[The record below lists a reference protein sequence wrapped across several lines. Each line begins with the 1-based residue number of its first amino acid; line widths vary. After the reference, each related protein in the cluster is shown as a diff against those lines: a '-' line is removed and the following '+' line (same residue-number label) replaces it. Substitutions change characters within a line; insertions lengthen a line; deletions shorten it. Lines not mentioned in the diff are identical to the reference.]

1 MMKSIKK
8 LASAMII
15 LTLSATAV
23 AFPAEAK
30 TFSDVPQSHWAYS
43 VIDEASDDGIM
54 NAKAA
59 GVFAPNA
66 TLTRAEYA
74 TMLYNLAPESDVM
87 KLVHGSTADNGLYDV
102 DGNAWYADTVSWAV
116 ARGVFK
122 NNDGSF
128 SPNRTIT
135 REEMAVATYEFLH
148 KYCDGKFV
156 LDSIYK
162 GFTDD
167 AAFSS
172 SANRDKVYILVN
184 NGIIAGKSDGS
195 FDPQGSLTRA
205 EAAAMAVRVA
215 DIVASEAPADTLE
228 MSAEQ
233 TLASGSAQITSDE
246 KNFIDLLN
254 NERAS
259 VGVHQLK
266 VSPLLM
272 EAAEIRAREVV
283 EKCASITYDEF
294 CSYDSSFFHARL
306 DGSRAYTVLDDVMDN
321 STTLLSSRISY
332 GENLARRWGTKPFSP
347 QEGFN
352 CLMTSQAHVDNM
364 LDSMYDYVGV
374 AHYSDGQHAV
384 WVQVFAR
391 AH

>member
-1 MMKSIKK
+1 MKSIKK

-54 NAKAA
+54 NGKAA

-259 VGVHQLK
+259 AGVHQLK

-384 WVQVFAR
+384 WVLVFAR

>member
-1 MMKSIKK
+1 MKSIKK

-54 NAKAA
+54 NGKAA

-122 NNDGSF
+122 NIDGSF

-167 AAFSS
+167 PAFSS

-228 MSAEQ
+228 MSAEAA
-233 TLASGSAQITSDE
+233 LASGSAQITSDE
-246 KNFIDLLN
+246 KTFIDLLN

-259 VGVHQLK
+259 AGVHQLK

-347 QEGFN
+347 HEGFN

>member
-1 MMKSIKK
+1 MKSIKK

-15 LTLSATAV
+15 LTLSTTAV

-54 NAKAA
+54 SGKAA

-246 KNFIDLLN
+246 KTFIDLLN

-374 AHYSDGQHAV
+374 AHYSDGQHAI

>member
-1 MMKSIKK
+1 
-8 LASAMII
+8 MII

-54 NAKAA
+54 NGKAA

-74 TMLYNLAPESDVM
+74 TMLYNLAPENDVM

-215 DIVASEAPADTLE
+215 DIVASEAPVDTLE

-246 KNFIDLLN
+246 KIFIDLLN

-259 VGVHQLK
+259 AGVHQLK

>member
-1 MMKSIKK
+1 MKSIKK

-23 AFPAEAK
+23 ANPAEAK
-30 TFSDVPQSHWAYS
+30 TFSDVPQSQWAYS

-54 NAKAA
+54 NGKAA

-122 NNDGSF
+122 NNGGSF

-184 NGIIAGKSDGS
+184 NGIIAGKPDGS

-215 DIVASEAPADTLE
+215 DIVASEALADTLE

-246 KNFIDLLN
+246 KTFIDLLN

-283 EKCASITYDEF
+283 EKCASINYDEF

-332 GENLARRWGTKPFSP
+332 GENLARRRGTKPFSP

>member
-1 MMKSIKK
+1 MKSIKK
-8 LASAMII
+8 LASAMIV

-54 NAKAA
+54 NGKAA

-233 TLASGSAQITSDE
+233 TLASGSAQITPDE

-259 VGVHQLK
+259 AGVHQLK

-283 EKCASITYDEF
+283 EKCASISYDEF

>member
-1 MMKSIKK
+1 MKSIKK

-15 LTLSATAV
+15 LTLSSTAV

-43 VIDEASDDGIM
+43 VIDEASDDSIM
-54 NAKAA
+54 NGKAA

-233 TLASGSAQITSDE
+233 TLASGSAQITPDE

>member
-1 MMKSIKK
+1 MKSVKK

-15 LTLSATAV
+15 LTLSSTAV
-23 AFPAEAK
+23 ANPAEAK

-54 NAKAA
+54 NGKAA

-135 REEMAVATYEFLH
+135 CEEMAVATYEFLH

-184 NGIIAGKSDGS
+184 NGVIAGKSDGS

>member
-1 MMKSIKK
+1 MKSIKK

-43 VIDEASDDGIM
+43 VIDEASDDSIM
-54 NAKAA
+54 NGKAA

-184 NGIIAGKSDGS
+184 NGIIAEKSDGS

-332 GENLARRWGTKPFSP
+332 GENLARRCGTKPFSP

>member
-1 MMKSIKK
+1 MKSIKK

-54 NAKAA
+54 NGKAA

-172 SANRDKVYILVN
+172 SADRDKVYILVN
-184 NGIIAGKSDGS
+184 NGIIAEKSDGS

-332 GENLARRWGTKPFSP
+332 GENIARRWGTKPFSP

>member
-1 MMKSIKK
+1 MKSIKK

-15 LTLSATAV
+15 LTLSSTAI

-54 NAKAA
+54 NGKAA

-135 REEMAVATYEFLH
+135 REEKAVATYEFLH

-233 TLASGSAQITSDE
+233 TLASGSAQITPDE

-283 EKCASITYDEF
+283 EKCASISYDEF

>member
-1 MMKSIKK
+1 MKSIKK
-8 LASAMII
+8 LASAMIV

-23 AFPAEAK
+23 ANPAEAK

-122 NNDGSF
+122 NNGSSF

-283 EKCASITYDEF
+283 EKCASISYDEF

-374 AHYSDGQHAV
+374 AHYRDGQHAV

>member
-1 MMKSIKK
+1 MKSIKK
-8 LASAMII
+8 LASAMIV

-54 NAKAA
+54 NGKAA

-128 SPNRTIT
+128 SPNRTTT

-205 EAAAMAVRVA
+205 EAAAMAVCVA
-215 DIVASEAPADTLE
+215 DSVASEAPADTLE
-228 MSAEQ
+228 MSAEAA
-233 TLASGSAQITSDE
+233 LASGSAQITSDE
-246 KNFIDLLN
+246 KTFIDLLN

>member
-1 MMKSIKK
+1 MKSIKK

-54 NAKAA
+54 NGKAA

-259 VGVHQLK
+259 AGVHQLK

-374 AHYSDGQHAV
+374 AHYNDGQHAV

>member
-1 MMKSIKK
+1 MKSIKK

-54 NAKAA
+54 NGKAA

-184 NGIIAGKSDGS
+184 NGIIAGKSGGS

-228 MSAEQ
+228 MSAEAA
-233 TLASGSAQITSDE
+233 LASGSAQITSDE
-246 KNFIDLLN
+246 KIFIDLLN

-259 VGVHQLK
+259 AGVHQLK

-332 GENLARRWGTKPFSP
+332 GENLARRRGTKPFSP

>member
-1 MMKSIKK
+1 MKSIKK

-54 NAKAA
+54 NGKAA

-116 ARGVFK
+116 ARRVFK

-228 MSAEQ
+228 MSAEAA
-233 TLASGSAQITSDE
+233 LASDSAQITSDE

>member
-1 MMKSIKK
+1 MKSIKK

-23 AFPAEAK
+23 AFPVEAK

-54 NAKAA
+54 NGKAA

-66 TLTRAEYA
+66 TLTRVEYA

-122 NNDGSF
+122 NIDGSF

-215 DIVASEAPADTLE
+215 DIVASEASADTLE

-246 KNFIDLLN
+246 KTFIDLLN

>member
-1 MMKSIKK
+1 MKSIKK

-54 NAKAA
+54 NGKAA

-184 NGIIAGKSDGS
+184 NGVIAGKSDGS

-259 VGVHQLK
+259 AGVHQLK

>member
-1 MMKSIKK
+1 MKSIKK

-15 LTLSATAV
+15 LTLSATAI

-54 NAKAA
+54 NGKAA

-122 NNDGSF
+122 YNDGSF

-184 NGIIAGKSDGS
+184 NGVIAGKSDGS

-259 VGVHQLK
+259 AGVHQLK

-283 EKCASITYDEF
+283 EKCASISYDEF

>member
-1 MMKSIKK
+1 MKSIKK

-54 NAKAA
+54 NGKAA

-184 NGIIAGKSDGS
+184 NGIIAEKSDGS

>member
-1 MMKSIKK
+1 MKSIKK

-15 LTLSATAV
+15 LTLSATAI

-54 NAKAA
+54 NGKAA

-184 NGIIAGKSDGS
+184 NGVIAGKSDGS

-259 VGVHQLK
+259 AGVHQLK

-283 EKCASITYDEF
+283 EKCASISYDEF

>member
-1 MMKSIKK
+1 MKSIKK

-30 TFSDVPQSHWAYS
+30 TFSDVPQNHWAYS

-54 NAKAA
+54 NGKAA

-122 NNDGSF
+122 NNGGSF

-246 KNFIDLLN
+246 KTFIDLLN

-259 VGVHQLK
+259 AGVHQLK

>member
-1 MMKSIKK
+1 MKSIKK

-54 NAKAA
+54 NGKAA

-122 NNDGSF
+122 NNGGSF

-195 FDPQGSLTRA
+195 FDLQGSLTRA

-246 KNFIDLLN
+246 KTFIDLLN

-259 VGVHQLK
+259 AGVHQLK

-332 GENLARRWGTKPFSP
+332 GENIARRWGTKPFSP

-374 AHYSDGQHAV
+374 AHYSDGQHTV

>member
-1 MMKSIKK
+1 MKSIKK

-54 NAKAA
+54 NGKDA

-184 NGIIAGKSDGS
+184 NGIIAEKSDGS

-259 VGVHQLK
+259 AGVHQLK

>member
-1 MMKSIKK
+1 MKSIKK

-23 AFPAEAK
+23 ANPAEAK

-54 NAKAA
+54 NGKAA

-122 NNDGSF
+122 NNGGSF

-215 DIVASEAPADTLE
+215 DIVASEAPVDTLE

-259 VGVHQLK
+259 AGVHQLK

>member
-1 MMKSIKK
+1 MKSIKK

-15 LTLSATAV
+15 LTLSTTAV

-54 NAKAA
+54 SGKAA

-215 DIVASEAPADTLE
+215 DIVASEASADTLE

>member
-1 MMKSIKK
+1 MKSIKK

-259 VGVHQLK
+259 AGVHQLK

>member
-1 MMKSIKK
+1 MKSIKK

-15 LTLSATAV
+15 LALSATAV

-54 NAKAA
+54 NGKAA

-87 KLVHGSTADNGLYDV
+87 KLVYGSTADNGLYDV

-148 KYCDGKFV
+148 TYCVGKFV

-246 KNFIDLLN
+246 KTFIDLLN

-306 DGSRAYTVLDDVMDN
+306 DGSHAYTVLDDVMDN

>member
-1 MMKSIKK
+1 MKSIKK
-8 LASAMII
+8 LASAMIV

-135 REEMAVATYEFLH
+135 REEMSVATYEFLH

-184 NGIIAGKSDGS
+184 NGVIAGKSDGS

-254 NERAS
+254 NERDSA
-259 VGVHQLK
+259 GVHQLK

>member
-1 MMKSIKK
+1 MKSIKK

-15 LTLSATAV
+15 LTLSSTAI

-54 NAKAA
+54 NGKAA

-184 NGIIAGKSDGS
+184 NGVIAGKSDGS

-215 DIVASEAPADTLE
+215 DIVASEALADTLE

-233 TLASGSAQITSDE
+233 ALASGSAQIASDE

-306 DGSRAYTVLDDVMDN
+306 DGSRAYTVLDDVVDN

>member
-1 MMKSIKK
+1 
-8 LASAMII
+8 MII
-15 LTLSATAV
+15 LTLSSTAI

-54 NAKAA
+54 NGKAA

>member
-1 MMKSIKK
+1 MKSIKK

-54 NAKAA
+54 NGKAA

-184 NGIIAGKSDGS
+184 NGIIAEKSDGS

-259 VGVHQLK
+259 AGVHQLK

-294 CSYDSSFFHARL
+294 CSYDSSLFHARL

-332 GENLARRWGTKPFSP
+332 GENLARRWGTKLFSP

>member
-1 MMKSIKK
+1 MKSIKK

-54 NAKAA
+54 NGKAA

-172 SANRDKVYILVN
+172 SADRDKVYILVN
-184 NGIIAGKSDGS
+184 NGIIAEKSDGS

-259 VGVHQLK
+259 AGVHQLK

>member
-1 MMKSIKK
+1 MKSIKK

-54 NAKAA
+54 NGKAA

-172 SANRDKVYILVN
+172 SADRDKVYILVN
-184 NGIIAGKSDGS
+184 NGIIAEKSDGS

-246 KNFIDLLN
+246 KTFIDLLN

-259 VGVHQLK
+259 AGVHQLK

-384 WVQVFAR
+384 WVQVFTR

>member
-1 MMKSIKK
+1 MKSIKK
-8 LASAMII
+8 LASAMIV

-54 NAKAA
+54 NGKAA

-116 ARGVFK
+116 ARGMFK

-228 MSAEQ
+228 MSAEAA
-233 TLASGSAQITSDE
+233 LASGSAQITSDE
-246 KNFIDLLN
+246 KIFIDLLN

-259 VGVHQLK
+259 AGVHQLK

-283 EKCASITYDEF
+283 EKCASINYDEF

-332 GENLARRWGTKPFSP
+332 GENLARRRGTKPFSP

>member
-1 MMKSIKK
+1 MKSIKK

-54 NAKAA
+54 NGKAA

-205 EAAAMAVRVA
+205 EAAAMAVRVV

-228 MSAEQ
+228 MSAEAA
-233 TLASGSAQITSDE
+233 LASGSAQITSDE
-246 KNFIDLLN
+246 KIFIDLLN

-259 VGVHQLK
+259 AGVHQLK

-374 AHYSDGQHAV
+374 AHYSDGQHPV

>member
-1 MMKSIKK
+1 MKSIKK

-54 NAKAA
+54 NGKAA

-228 MSAEQ
+228 MSAEAA
-233 TLASGSAQITSDE
+233 LASGSAQITSDE
-246 KNFIDLLN
+246 KTFIDLLN

-259 VGVHQLK
+259 AGVHQLK

>member
-1 MMKSIKK
+1 MKSIKK

-122 NNDGSF
+122 NNGGSF

-233 TLASGSAQITSDE
+233 TLASGSAQITPDE

>member
-1 MMKSIKK
+1 MKSIKK

-15 LTLSATAV
+15 LTLSTTAV

-54 NAKAA
+54 NGKAA

-167 AAFSS
+167 AAFPS

-215 DIVASEAPADTLE
+215 DIVASEAPADPLE

-246 KNFIDLLN
+246 KTFIDLLN

-259 VGVHQLK
+259 AGVHQLK

-283 EKCASITYDEF
+283 EKCASITYDQF

>member
-122 NNDGSF
+122 NNGGSF

-283 EKCASITYDEF
+283 EKCASISYDEF